1 MTNSSAPTFRRSPS
15 IGNCFSSTPPTRG
28 RISTVLTAS
37 VSATYAS
44 ATVAACGATATVE
57 TSAGGGG
64 GGPFL
69 PQATSTRVAAPMQS
83 ARRITLEPTAT
94 LLELGIRRGPVKHA
108 SIVLKVRDRSG
119 DCAGRESAQ

>member
-37 VSATYAS
+37 VSATQSS
-44 ATVAACGATATVE
+44 AAVAACGATATVE

-69 PQATSTRVAAPMQS
+69 PQATSTREAAPVQS
-83 ARRITLEPTAT
+83 ARRIALQATAT
-94 LLELGIRRGPVKHA
+94 L
-108 SIVLKVRDRSG
+108 DRKST
-119 DCAGRESAQ
+119 RL